1 MAAAAAVAVAAT
13 AIRPDCPAAKPDDA
27 SAQRQ
32 GPDRPAASPFSQRPA
47 ARSQERFHCTE
58 NGTLVFCG
66 RRGTAPAAI
75 VSGLFFDNAEFAGLP
90 MVA

>member
-27 SAQRQ
+27 SQRQ
-32 GPDRPAASPFSQRPA
+32 GPDRPAASPFSKRPA
-47 ARSQERFHCTE
+47 ARSQERFHCTK

-66 RRGTAPAAI
+66 RRETAPAAI
-75 VSGLFFDNAEFAGLP
+75 VSGFFSDNAEFADLP